1 MTSIS
6 IEEVIELR
14 RLVVLYV
21 SGARD
26 DSIRD
31 LDDLYTD
38 IAYRTP
44 SFDWNNW
51 SKGLQGL
58 KNAGAQVFDSDEI
71 YDSSVK
77 ANSFEEFNRAEL
89 CQLLLM
95 IHRVNRFSDE
105 YYDDQLE
112 NGVILK
118 ILDRIRETFDGTGWL
133 KST

>member
-51 SKGLQGL
+51 NKGLQGL
-58 KNAGAQVFDSDEI
+58 KNAGAQVFDIDEV

-77 ANSFEEFNRAEL
+77 ANSFEEFNREEL

-118 ILDRIRETFDGTGWL
+118 ILDRMVETFN
-133 KST
+133 SN

>member
-14 RLVVLYV
+14 RLVVLYA

-26 DSIRD
+26 VSIRD

-51 SKGLQGL
+51 NKGLQGL
-58 KNAGAQVFDSDEI
+58 KNAGAQVFDRDEV

-77 ANSFEEFNRAEL
+77 SQSFEEFNRGEL
-89 CQLLLM
+89 GQLLLM

-105 YYDDQLE
+105 YYEDRLE
-112 NGVILK
+112 SGVILK
-118 ILDRIRETFDGTGWL
+118 ILDRLLELQAKDQ
-133 KST
+133 SV

>member
-14 RLVVLYV
+14 RLVVLYA

-26 DSIRD
+26 VSIRD

-58 KNAGAQVFDSDEI
+58 KNAGAQVFDRDEV

-77 ANSFEEFNRAEL
+77 SQSFEEFNRGEL
-89 CQLLLM
+89 GQLLLL

-105 YYDDQLE
+105 Y
-112 NGVILK
+112 IA
-118 ILDRIRETFDGTGWL
+118 
-133 KST
+133 